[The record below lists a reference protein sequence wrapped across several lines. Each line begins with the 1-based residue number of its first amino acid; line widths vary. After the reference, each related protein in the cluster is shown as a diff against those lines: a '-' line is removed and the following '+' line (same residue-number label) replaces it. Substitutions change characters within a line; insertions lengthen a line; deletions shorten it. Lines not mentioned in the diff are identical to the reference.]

1 MVMSNSIAGAVFMPE
16 ISFGHATHVGHVRS
30 QNEDC
35 YGYDTDLGL
44 FVIADGLGGHS
55 AGDIASQIAI
65 EHAITVVEQGG
76 ELTKALESAHEEI
89 LRASL
94 DGRGS
99 ADMGTTAVALRIDD
113 GHYQAA
119 WVGDSRGYLW
129 DGNMLIRITH
139 DHSMVQELVDGGLLS
154 AEDAK
159 YYPFSNLLTR
169 TLGVSKTTDV
179 LADHVEGR
187 FELGQQIML
196 CTDGLTNEVNEE
208 DMKVILSGRGSEQDK
223 VEHLIDLALSNG
235 GSDNVTVL
243 LVSAL

>member
-99 ADMGTTAVALRIDD
+99 ADMGTTAVALQIAD